1 MNTLDLLN
9 MELKKRKKIPYSII
23 IYNTRNAIKITLM
36 NIYNDTFKCVIY
48 NSDDMDTTTS
58 KIQMLVDSYIGG
70 GDW

>member
-9 MELKKRKKIPYSII
+9 MELKKSKKNPYSII
-23 IYNTRNAIKITLM
+23 VYNTRNATKITLM

-48 NSDDMDTTTS
+48 HSDDIDTTIS
-58 KIQMLVDSYIGG
+58 KIQMLVDNYISG